1 MMKKLLLLVA
11 LHLMNP
17 VLPPHIGRMVKSYSD
32 AVCFFS
38 SFPASCTRITPD
50 FVLEYTIEETGQPDE
65 YKIFGTAQAI
75 DSGTKTFK
83 VYNEAEF
90 TLLMISEQRV
100 IDILTIAGGRG
111 SLEQTIHFSRTFK
124 YEIYFDA
131 TILTYEMQV
140 KS

>member
-1 MMKKLLLLVA
+1 MIQKLLLLVA
-11 LHLMNP
+11 LLALSSCTSP
-17 VLPPHIGRMVKSYSD
+17 YIGRMVKPYSD

-50 FVLEYTIEETGQPDE
+50 FVLEYTIEETGKPDE